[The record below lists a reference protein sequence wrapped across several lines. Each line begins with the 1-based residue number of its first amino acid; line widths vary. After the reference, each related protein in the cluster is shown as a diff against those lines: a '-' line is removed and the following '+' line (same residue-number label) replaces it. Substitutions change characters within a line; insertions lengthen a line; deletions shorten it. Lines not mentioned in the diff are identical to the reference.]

1 MTVMLHVIGT
11 FGQYYED
18 DKNVYSGRRLPM
30 NAFEDIMLAESS
42 SMFVLLLITR
52 ETNVYCNYG
61 SQEAGL
67 VKHKLHP
74 MNRKSIWYNK
84 TRYKIHIIQYTV
96 HNIKGR
102 IKHFHLLFWKW
113 ARA

>member
-1 MTVMLHVIGT
+1 MPKIVSFGRHVDKAHTYKVCDSNSHMIPLERQDMTK
-11 FGQYYED
+11 
-18 DKNVYSGRRLPM
+18 DK
-30 NAFEDIMLAESS
+30 
-42 SMFVLLLITR
+42 
-52 ETNVYCNYG
+52 TNIYWNYG

-74 MNRKSIWYNK
+74 MNSKSIWYNK
-84 TRYKIHIIQYTV
+84 TRYKIHITRYTV

-102 IKHFHLLFWKW
+102 IKHFYLLFWKW